1 MERFDSRRSR
11 DGAMALVGAML
22 FTYVATRAAR
32 VPIVHD
38 EAVSYLYFV
47 GRSFGTIL
55 SIHTPEPVNNHVLNS
70 LLARLAVL
78 AFGPSEWALRLPNV
92 LAFGAFLACG
102 AALCRRLS
110 SAAASL
116 CGFLLFS
123 ANPFAL
129 EFFSLSRGYGLGLA
143 LLSAALLQFVR
154 AEERPALARRCLL
167 VGGLYAFLAVLANLA
182 FLLPVL
188 ALLVVSAARNRNDLR
203 SWVPPLA
210 VAPLLVA
217 AVLGPRIVALRRAGQ
232 FYVGGSKGLFADTV
246 GSLVRVT
253 AEASGAGSFAIAAAG
268 GVAAALL
275 VLGLVGALVPSGA
288 GGRRVGEIAGS
299 TLVFAA
305 AGSVAQHALVGT
317 PYLEDRTAIFFLP
330 LLALSAAGGLD
341 ALAAAPGRAMRIA
354 GQALVVTLV
363 GIAAVSLIRSANSDH
378 TTIWRYDADVR
389 RVLDDLEALHEK
401 GLERIR
407 LGGDRVFGPA
417 LSFYRETRRLAWLE
431 PIVRNDP
438 LDLCNVVL
446 TSGYERIPV
455 PRGEFLETRGYP
467 LSGSIL
473 LVRIR
478 PAGSGEPA
486 LEDTRLTGSIDLPAE
501 GETVAGDLRVRGWAR
516 VPGEDLRVTVSLDG
530 AVRED
535 TRLSRIPRPD
545 VAAVI
550 PSLGDCSGAGYE
562 AAISFRPGDEGRHMI
577 EVVFT
582 SADGRERHYPVRFF
596 VWKRS

>member
-1 MERFDSRRSR
+1 
-11 DGAMALVGAML
+11 MALVGAISFL
-22 FTYVATRAAR
+22 YVAIRAAR

-55 SIHTPEPVNNHVLNS
+55 SIHTVEPVNNHVLNS

-78 AFGPSEWALRLPNV
+78 TFGPSEWALRLPNV
-92 LAFGAFLACG
+92 LAFGVFLACG
-102 AALCRRLS
+102 AAFFRRFS
-110 SAAASL
+110 SAASSL

-129 EFFSLSRGYGLGLA
+129 EFFALSRGYGLALA

-154 AEERPALARRCLL
+154 AEERPDLALRRLL

-188 ALLVVSAARNRNDLR
+188 ALLVVSAARNRKELR
-203 SWVPPLA
+203 RWAPPLA

-232 FYVGGSKGLFADTV
+232 FYVGGSKGFFADTV

-253 AEASGAGSFAIAAAG
+253 AEASGGGFFAIAAAG

-275 VLGLVGALVPSGA
+275 ALCLVGALVPSGA
-288 GGRRVGEIAGS
+288 GGRRVGQIAGS
-299 TLVFAA
+299 TLVLAA
-305 AGSVAQHALVGT
+305 AGSVAQHAMVGT
-317 PYLEDRTAIFFLP
+317 PYLEDRTAMFFLP

-341 ALAAAPGRAMRIA
+341 ALAAAPGRALRIA
-354 GQALVVTLV
+354 GHALAVTLA
-363 GIAAVSLIRSANSDH
+363 GIAAFSSIRSANFDH

-389 RVLDDLEALHEK
+389 RVLDDLTGLHEK
-401 GLERIR
+401 GLERVR

-417 LSFYRETRRLAWLE
+417 LSFYRETRGLAWLE

-455 PRGEFLETRGYP
+455 PRGEFFEARGYP
-467 LSGSIL
+467 LSGSVL

-486 LEDTRLTGSIDLPAE
+486 REDVRLTGSIDAPAE
-501 GETVAGDLRVRGWAR
+501 GETVADDLRVRGWAR
-516 VPGEDLRVTVSLDG
+516 VPGEDLRVTISLDG
-530 AVRED
+530 AERKA
-535 TRLSRIPRPD
+535 TRVSRVPRPD
-545 VAAVI
+545 VAAAI

-562 AAISFRPGDEGRHMI
+562 TAIPFRPGDEGRHMI

-596 VWKRS
+596 VWKKR